1 MSDATPSFVAEADTF
16 TSPLP
21 NIVFE
26 ESDREVV
33 VVDLVSGVYY
43 FLTGS
48 GAYVWLALQSGLTAS
63 ACSAAISA
71 QHPDA
76 GTVEPGIIDFVEELL
91 ERGLLQVADGPVE
104 RGTPLP
110 SAIDFI
116 RGSYRAPSLES
127 FADLQDILLLD
138 PVHDVDPAGWPHG
151 KA

>member
-1 MSDATPSFVAEADTF
+1 MTDATPSFVAEADTF

-63 ACSAAISA
+63 DCSATIAA
-71 QHPDA
+71 EHPAA
-76 GTVEPGIIDFVEELL
+76 GNVEPGVIDFVNDLL
-91 ERGLLQVADGPVE
+91 ERGLLQVADGPIE
-104 RGTPLP
+104 RSTPLP
-110 SAIDFI
+110 SVTDFI
-116 RGSYRAPSLES
+116 PGTYSAPSLES

-138 PVHDVDPAGWPHG
+138 PVHDVDPAGWPQG